1 MIEKLLNS
9 IKLKIFCQTIA
20 VTLIMAAAILGF
32 TRVTSRSNFSEFY
45 ARNAEHLADS
55 VAHLLTYSDVSK
67 LRDNIMT
74 IYYTETDHDNE
85 DLERYAFVEDTPEYK
100 RVLQTL
106 DEVRRTH
113 HIKYAT
119 LVIPDLTNH
128 RMVFL
133 VDADALG
140 GPDAVFR
147 RPGESIPIDES
158 VYESFKDLDLTI
170 PAYKFVNRGETSDT
184 MWSASSAVTDPDG
197 NTVAYA
203 VADVSMQVITDAGN
217 AFLRKIVP
225 FVLVIMFALAFLY
238 AAEINRSIV
247 KPVEKIS
254 DTAKSLISRREE
266 DNQGATSYF
275 QELHIK
281 SGGDEIEVLA
291 DSLGIMERELNGYI
305 ENLRTMSEEN
315 ARIHTEL
322 SLATRIQEET
332 LPTIFPPFPEHEE
345 VDLYAS
351 MQPAKEVG
359 GDFYDFLMID
369 EDHMAM
375 VVADVSGKGVP
386 AALFMMISK
395 ALLNNTVRSTQSPAR
410 TLEIVNDLLCEN
422 NKAEM
427 FVTVWLG
434 IVELSTGIVTYA
446 NAGHEYP
453 MLYHNGKWEYIW
465 ERHGFVLAGM
475 ENIRY
480 KEYTLKMEVGDILFQ
495 YTDGITEASNSR
507 EELFG
512 MERLLKA
519 CEASPASDSESL
531 LGDIRAAVA
540 EFTGDAPQFDDM
552 TMLSFR
558 YC

>member
-1 MIEKLLNS
+1 MINKFLSS
-9 IKLKIFCQTIA
+9 IKLKIFCQTVFI
-20 VTLIMAAAILGF
+20 TLIMTAAILGF
-32 TRVTSRSNFSEFY
+32 TLLTTRDNFSAFY

-55 VAHLLTYSDVSK
+55 VAHMLTYSDVSS
-67 LRDNIMT
+67 LRNQILP
-74 IYYTETDHDNE
+74 IYYSTEDHDHE
-85 DLERYAFVEDTPEYK
+85 DLEQYAFIEDTPEYK

-106 DEVRRTH
+106 DEARRSH

-119 LVIPDLTNH
+119 LVIPDLSNQ

-140 GPDAVFR
+140 GPDALFR

-158 VYESFKDLDLTI
+158 VCQRFRNMDVTI

-203 VADVSMQVITDAGN
+203 VADVGMQAITDAVN
-217 AFLRKIVP
+217 AFLLRIVP
-225 FVLVIMFALAFLY
+225 FILLMMLVLSFAYSADVS
-238 AAEINRSIV
+238 RGIV
-247 KPVEKIS
+247 NPIRKIS
-254 DTAKSLISRREE
+254 ETAKTLISRRGESQDE
-266 DNQGATSYF
+266 QTSYF
-275 QELHIK
+275 QELHIHT
-281 SGGDEIEVLA
+281 GGDEIEQLA
-291 DSLGIMERELNGYI
+291 DSLGVMEQELNGYI
-305 ENLRTMSEEN
+305 ENLRAMSEEN

-332 LPTIFPPFPEHEE
+332 LPTIFPPFPEHSE

-369 EDHMAM
+369 EDHMAL

-395 ALLNNTVRSTQSPAR
+395 ALLNNTVRNTHSPAR

-422 NKAEM
+422 NKTEM

-446 NAGHEYP
+446 NAGHENP
-453 MLYHNGKWEYIW
+453 MLYHDGKWQFIE
-465 ERHGFVLAGM
+465 EKHGFVLAGM
-475 ENIRY
+475 EGMTY
-480 KEYTLKMEVGDILFQ
+480 KEHTLKMEVGDVLFQ
-495 YTDGITEASNSR
+495 YTDGVTEATNSR

-512 MERLLKA
+512 TKRLLAA
-519 CEASPASDSESL
+519 CNASGASDSESFL
-531 LGDIRAAVA
+531 KDIRGSI
-540 EFTGDAPQFDDM
+540 EDFTGDAPQFDDI
-552 TMLSFR
+552 TMLSFH